1 MNDQIIQAKWLVRGV
16 FNRHTPDIVSD
27 GAILVRDGIVVG
39 TGDLASMQR
48 LAPHAKLLLYPQ
60 HMLLLASSM
69 HTTMWALPP
78 PVRITGRAP

>member
-60 HMLLLASSM
+60 HMLLPGFINAHHHVGLTPSS
-69 HTTMWALPP
+69 
-78 PVRITGRAP
+78 